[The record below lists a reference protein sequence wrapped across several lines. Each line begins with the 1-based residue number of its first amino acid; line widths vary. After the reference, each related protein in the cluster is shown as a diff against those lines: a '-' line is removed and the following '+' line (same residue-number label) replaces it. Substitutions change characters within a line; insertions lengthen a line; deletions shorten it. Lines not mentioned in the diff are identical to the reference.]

1 LVVRKAG
8 KEYCMQEHSWK
19 YKQNAF
25 HTITVLTRTNG
36 QIVIWVDGT
45 MLINKVQP
53 TTYRLTTGTC
63 GIFIAYSQIQFKNF
77 KYTYGANLPK
87 LKTKVQTF
95 KTQFTDFQE
104 GGFNN
109 GENGGRESGNTGKCK
124 GGDWVNKG
132 SYWAQPSCNTGAN
145 WFINKKMMGADKDY
159 EFSADQ
165 KNRDNDDSGF
175 VFRFQDKNNFIRFHH
190 TIQNVYNNGGNKK
203 HWIGGGKNNGN
214 CISGTGSYLVVRKG
228 GKEYCAKRTTWK
240 YKQGAYHN
248 FRIISKINGQVQVYI
263 DKKLHMNVKLPSTYN
278 LKVGTFG
285 IFVAWSQIEFKNVQY
300 KYAVDQPLS

>member
-1 LVVRKAG
+1 LVVRKGG
-8 KEYCMQEHSWK
+8 KEYCAKRTTWK
-19 YKQNAF
+19 YTQNKYHNF
-25 HTITVLTRTNG
+25 RIISKING
-36 QIVIWVDGT
+36 
-45 MLINKVQP
+45 KVQVYIDKKLHMDVVLP
-53 TTYRLTTGTC
+53 STYNLKVGTF
-63 GIFIAYSQIQFKNF
+63 GIFVAFSQIEFKNVQ
-77 KYTYGANLPK
+77 Y
-87 LKTKVQTF
+87 KVQALKMPPPPKPKTVVPKF
-95 KTQFTDFQE
+95 KDFTKGAFK
-104 GGFNN
+104 N
-109 GENGGRESGNTGKCK
+109 GETGSRDSGNSGKCVT
-124 GGDWVNKG
+124 GDWADRG
-132 SYWAQPSCNTGAN
+132 SYWDQRTCNSGGG
-145 WFINKKMMGADKDY
+145 WFINKNLMNSKVDY
-159 EFSADQ
+159 QFSVTM
-165 KNRDNDDSGF
+165 KNRDNDDSGV
-175 VFRFQDKNNFIRFHH
+175 VFRFKDKNNFIRFHH

>member
-1 LVVRKAG
+1 MYRATNGVLKIVAPKGV
-8 KEYCMQEHSWK
+8 EFVTPSI
-19 YKQNAF
+19 KQNGKALG
-25 HTITVLTRTNG
+25 TGGNNNG
-36 QIVIWVDGT
+36 GGPGPI
-45 MLINKVQP
+45 K
-53 TTYRLTTGTC
+53 
-63 GIFIAYSQIQFKNF
+63 
-77 KYTYGANLPK
+77 
-87 LKTKVQTF
+87 TF
-95 KTQFTDFQE
+95 KPKFTDFQE

-109 GENGGRESGNTGKCK
+109 GENGGRDNGNTGQCK
-124 GGDWVNKG
+124 GGHWVDTKKG
-132 SYWAQPSCNTGAN
+132 YWAQPTCNSGAN
-145 WFINKKMMGADKDY
+145 WFILKKLMGATYDY
-159 EFSADQ
+159 EFSVDQ

-175 VFRFQDKNNFIRFHH
+175 VFRFKDKNNFIRFHH